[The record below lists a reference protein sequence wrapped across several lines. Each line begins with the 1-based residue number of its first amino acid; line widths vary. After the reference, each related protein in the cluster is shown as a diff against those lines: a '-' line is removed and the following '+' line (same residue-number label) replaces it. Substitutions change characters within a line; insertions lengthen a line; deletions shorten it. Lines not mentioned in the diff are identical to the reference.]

1 MLVHSSIYGFDIMS
15 CSNSPEKQ
23 NGPLMITSW
32 RATGACNL
40 NCLYCNVNACMKP
53 SPGELSTSE
62 ALNLVDQVYEFGS
75 QWFGLKGG
83 EPLVRK
89 DIFEIIGHARSL
101 GLRVCL
107 LTNGYFVDGDIY
119 DNLVK
124 YDVYT
129 SVSIDGPEKVT
140 DILRGKGSY
149 KAALSAIKKLSEGGI
164 LNGLSM
170 AATSI
175 NYKEAEHIFNLADEY
190 GARFVWFNHLVPSGR
205 AHENVH
211 LEPTPEQYE
220 WFLNNV
226 YDLTKRKYKNDFGFH
241 IHCPFYARIVKQR
254 DPDNFPEWYKN
265 EFTGKCI
272 YFLFGGYLSVLENGD
287 VIPCFYSEG
296 LKIGNIKEKT
306 LCELWEEVKK
316 SEFYPQLQDPKN
328 LKGKCGGC
336 EYRDICGGG
345 CRNRA
350 HAQTGDWFGSDLAC
364 AHIPDNRQ
372 QNSLHTCM
380 LATSIACAKKTK
392 HEDM

>member
-1 MLVHSSIYGFDIMS
+1 MS
-15 CSNSPEKQ
+15 CTNSPANQ

-53 SPGELSTSE
+53 SPGELNTKE
-62 ALNLVDQVYEFGS
+62 ALNLVDQIYEFGS
-75 QWFGLKGG
+75 KWFGLKGG

-101 GLRVCL
+101 GLKVCL

-119 DNLVK
+119 NNLVK
-124 YDVYT
+124 YNVFT

-149 KAALSAIKKLSEGGI
+149 KAAILAIKKLSEGGI

-175 NYKEAEHIFNLADEY
+175 NYKEAEHIFNLADEF

-205 AHENVH
+205 AHENEH

-254 DPDNFPEWYKN
+254 DPDKFPEWYKN

-272 YFLFGGYLSVLENGD
+272 YFLFGGYLSILENGD

-316 SEFYPQLQDPKN
+316 SEFYPQLQDPEN

-336 EYRDICGGG
+336 EYRNICGGG

-350 HAQTGDWFGSDLAC
+350 HAQTGDWLGSDLAC

-380 LATSIACAKKTK
+380 PATSIACAKKTK
-392 HEDM
+392 HKDM